1 MQEKHLEA
9 VVLTQSGLHSEFQ
22 ASRGY
27 KGKHFRSETGT
38 EQLAGESRLLS
49 EVALSGAGPLAHT
62 GSLYNGRG
70 EALISHWQKAVWV
83 VSLGIN

>member
-27 KGKHFRSETGT
+27 KVKQHFRSETGT

-49 EVALSGAGPLAHT
+49 EVALRGAGPLAHT

-70 EALISHWQKAVWV
+70 EALISHWQKAV
-83 VSLGIN
+83 